1 MKMQFT
7 DQSQHFSSAA
17 EILAPYLQLPQTQI
31 QIETCEKGL
40 QIFHNSQG
48 WTIQADSKT
57 AFCRALGLL
66 KQFASRPEGFAYQE
80 TMKLENLGVM
90 LDCSR
95 SAVPTVQ
102 TIKQMLLHLAFMGY
116 TTVQMYTEDVFEM
129 EDYAYFGYLRGRY
142 TQQELKEIDSF
153 ANTLGVEMVPC
164 IQTLAH
170 LLHAL
175 KWKELQDVWDIEDIL
190 LCGEEKT
197 YQLIDKM
204 FATMSS
210 AFSSRKINI
219 GMDEAHSLG
228 LGKYLDKHGYQNRF
242 DIMLKHLDKVV
253 ELAKKYGYQP
263 MMWSDMFFRLANNGE
278 YYATGK
284 PIDPAIAQKVP
295 PEVSL
300 VYWDYY
306 SEQEDI
312 YYSMLK
318 SHKEFGRN
326 IVFAGGAWKWTGFT
340 PQNQFSIKLADM
352 AAKACF
358 AHGIQEVLITC
369 WGDNGAEASMFSVL
383 PALNYWAELCWTT
396 EQKEEWCQERF
407 AICCNANY
415 QDFMLLDKPNFT
427 PNNPAP
433 GIMSANPSKYLLY
446 QDVLMGMA
454 DAIQPDE
461 QYAQHFAQTAQQL
474 KQAVENNP
482 QWSNLL
488 EVHFQ
493 LCRVLELKANLGNT
507 IRNAYK
513 QSDRDTLEQIVHK
526 TIPELIS
533 RLEQFQRVYHI
544 QWLQEN
550 KPFGL
555 EHFDIRTGGLR
566 QRILTAKERLDAYL
580 NEQIETIPELEVE
593 ILPFLTR
600 NCPAEPLSNIHWDRI
615 VSPGAMT
622 WV

>member
-1 MKMQFT
+1 MIMQFT
-7 DQSQHFSSAA
+7 SQTQPFSSTA
-17 EILAPYLQLPQTQI
+17 EMLAPYLHLPQIKI
-31 QIETCEKGL
+31 QVEQCEKGL
-40 QIFHNSQG
+40 QISHTAQG
-48 WTIQADSKT
+48 WTVQAENKI
-57 AFCRALGLL
+57 AFCRALSLL
-66 KQFASRPEGFAYQE
+66 KQFCSQPEGFDYQE
-80 TMKLENLGVM
+80 TIKLQNLGVM

-95 SAVPTVQ
+95 SAVPTVSAV
-102 TIKQMLLHLAFMGY
+102 KKMLIHLAFMGY

-129 EDYAYFGYLRGRY
+129 EDYPYFGYLRGRY
-142 TQQELKEIDSF
+142 TQQELKEIDGF
-153 ANTLGVEMVPC
+153 ANALGIEMVPC

-204 FATMSS
+204 FSTMSS

-228 LGKYLDKHGYQNRF
+228 LGKYLDKHGYHNRF
-242 DIMLKHLDKVV
+242 DIMLAHLNKVV
-253 ELAKKYGYQP
+253 EIAKKYGYEP

-284 PIDPAIAQKVP
+284 PIDPTIAKKVP

-306 SEQEDI
+306 SEKEEI
-312 YYSMLK
+312 YHAMLK

-326 IVFAGGAWKWTGFT
+326 VVFAGGAWKWTGFA
-340 PQNQFSIKLADM
+340 PQNAFSMQLADM

-358 AHGIQEVLITC
+358 DHGIQEVLITC

-383 PALNYWAELCWTT
+383 PALNYWAELCWAK
-396 EQKEEWCQERF
+396 QQGQEWCKERF
-407 AICCNANY
+407 AVCCNGEYDA
-415 QDFMLLDKPNFT
+415 FMLMDKPNFT

-433 GIMSANPSKYLLY
+433 GVMGANPSKYLLY

-474 KQAVENNP
+474 KQACETNP
-482 QWSNLL
+482 YWVDLL
-488 EVHFQ
+488 EVYLQ
-493 LCRVLELKANLGNT
+493 LCRVLELKANLGT
-507 IRNAYK
+507 KIRTAYA
-513 QSDRDTLEQIVHK
+513 QSDRATLEDIVHK

-533 RLEQFQRVYHI
+533 RLEQFQRAYHI

-555 EHFDIRTGGLR
+555 EQFDIRTGGLR

-580 NEQIETIPELEVE
+580 NEQIENIPELEVE
-593 ILPFLTR
+593 ILPFVPR
-600 NCPAEPLSNIHWDRI
+600 NCPPEPLSSVHWDRI